1 MQTNDSS
8 MASTVHPIEGTT
20 SHAPSDPING
30 RSQNIPTAIPSLIDA
45 ALAAFDA
52 DRDTS
57 RRYVLCASALLRLKR
72 GTCADAEMGRPAQ
85 SCGGLSVRQLNRL
98 IDYIETHL
106 AERIT
111 AIDLA
116 DLIKMS
122 TGQLFRAFKIS
133 VGMTP
138 FRYIARRRVES
149 ACTMMTTTRE
159 PLSQV
164 AIACG
169 MCDQAHLCKMFRRL
183 IGMSPSR
190 WRREQQARSADNNIA
205 NNTTIS
211 LISRIRQCHRGCDW
225 SAPARHTADP
235 TKSEGCHWAESLNR
249 AGMHSEQ
256 ITHRRETTR
265 SANAPRL
272 RRSMTHRESEAI
284 G

>member
-1 MQTNDSS
+1 MQTNDST
-8 MASTVHPIEGTT
+8 MAFPGHPIEGIT

-30 RSQNIPTAIPSLIDA
+30 CSQNIPTAIPSLIDA

-52 DRDTS
+52 DRATS
-57 RRYVLCASALLRLKR
+57 RRYLLCASALLRLKR
-72 GTCADAEMGRPAQ
+72 GMCADAVMGRPAQ
-85 SCGGLSVRQLNRL
+85 SCGGLSEWQLNRL

-106 AERIT
+106 AEKIT

-138 FRYIARRRVES
+138 FRYIAGRRVES
-149 ACTMMTTTRE
+149 ACTMMRTTRE

-169 MCDQAHLCKMFRRL
+169 MCDQAYLCKMFHRL

-190 WRREQQARSADNNIA
+190 WRREQQASSADNNVA

-211 LISRIRQCHRGCDW
+211 LITGTISRIRQCPRGCDR
-225 SAPARHTADP
+225 SAFSRHTTDL
-235 TKSEGCHWAESLNR
+235 TTSEGCHWAE
-249 AGMHSEQ
+249 
-256 ITHRRETTR
+256 
-265 SANAPRL
+265 
-272 RRSMTHRESEAI
+272 
-284 G
+284 